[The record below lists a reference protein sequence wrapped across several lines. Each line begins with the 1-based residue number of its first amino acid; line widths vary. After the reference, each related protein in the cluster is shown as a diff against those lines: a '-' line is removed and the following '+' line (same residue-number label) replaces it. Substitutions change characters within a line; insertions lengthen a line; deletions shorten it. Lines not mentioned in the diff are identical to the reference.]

1 LDFDP
6 KNLQLSPEQVAQ
18 WTAKAAVSRRP
29 PRQIGHFV
37 MGPIPLAWLGPAARL
52 PGKALAVGLA
62 IWYQRG
68 LRKSETVMLTGPI
81 LNQFGVDRHAKYRA
95 LTALENAGLVRVDR
109 RMGKNPTV
117 EILKTTEST
126 KTPSLS
132 LTADSNSNNPK
143 CITDEAITSN
153 VAISPLDSPDRR

>member
-1 LDFDP
+1 MDFDP
-6 KNLQLSPEQVAQ
+6 NNLQLRPEQVAQ

-29 PRQIGHFV
+29 PHQIGHFV
-37 MGPIPLAWLGPAARL
+37 MGPIPLAWLGPAAHL

-68 LRKSETVMLTGPI
+68 LRKCESVTLTGPI

-95 LTALENAGLVRVDR
+95 LAALEKAGLVRVKR
-109 RMGKNPTV
+109 QLGKNPRV
-117 EILKTTEST
+117 EILMATEST
-126 KTPSLS
+126 KTPQLS
-132 LTADSNSNNPK
+132 LTADSNSKNPK

-153 VAISPLDSPDRR
+153 LAISPLEGPDQR